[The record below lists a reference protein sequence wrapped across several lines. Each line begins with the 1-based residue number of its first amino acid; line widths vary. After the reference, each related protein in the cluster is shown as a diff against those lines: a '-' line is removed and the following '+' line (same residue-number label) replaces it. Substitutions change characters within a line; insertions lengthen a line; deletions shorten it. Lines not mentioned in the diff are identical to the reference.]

1 MREHE
6 PLYLH
11 DIVLP
16 KEVEKPRR
24 GFDLDR
30 EFGEGMK
37 ERMVNALRDSV
48 KRALEDGRV
57 SFAAEGAAYL
67 RLLTGER
74 FGTEEEQERM
84 VRVLREVMK
93 SLLEEQHLQ
102 RIMIEFLSDEES
114 QEEMKSDLKQ
124 RGNVFF
130 VARDAA
136 FFRILTGERFGTEE
150 EQGRMVNDLQE
161 TVKSNLEKGVDFV
174 AAEEAALLRILT
186 GERFGDTDEQERM
199 IHTLKEEA
207 RSALDRK
214 TPDDDLTAARNAV
227 YLRILRA
234 YDITF
239 IPSKGIEIIDE
250 PPEYKKEEKI
260 PLPEVRKF

>member
-1 MREHE
+1 
-6 PLYLH
+6 
-11 DIVLP
+11 
-16 KEVEKPRR
+16 
-24 GFDLDR
+24 
-30 EFGEGMK
+30 
-37 ERMVNALRDSV
+37 V

-74 FGTEEEQERM
+74 FGTEEEQKRM
-84 VRVLREVMK
+84 VWGLREVMK
-93 SLLEEQHLQ
+93 ALLEEQHLQ
-102 RIMIEFLSDEES
+102 RIIIELLSQEES
-114 QEEMKSDLKQ
+114 QEEMKSDLKQRGNVFFKQ